1 MNNDIR
7 VPESPGH
14 RLDELAEI
22 LARGIL
28 RMEAKERGC
37 ARKNRLEVSAETRLT
52 VTRSGE
58 PEECEVT

>member
-1 MNNDIR
+1 MSNDIR
-7 VPESPGH
+7 VPDCPGR

-22 LARGIL
+22 LARGVL

-37 ARKNRLEVSAETRLT
+37 AGKKRLEVSAETRLT

-58 PEECEVT
+58 PEESEVT